1 MNRRQRR
8 PYTPEFK
15 QQMVDLYQAGRSR
28 TRLIQDYE
36 LPRWN
41 YICIMIDLYHRE
53 IVGYSVGA
61 NKDANLVKQAL
72 LSIPYKHD
80 AIELFHS
87 DRGSEFDNQLI
98 DSVLNTFGIE
108 RSLSRK
114 GNPYDNAVA
123 ESSFKCMKT
132 EFI

>member
-1 MNRRQRR
+1 M
-8 PYTPEFK
+8 
-15 QQMVDLYQAGRSR
+15 
-28 TRLIQDYE
+28 
-36 LPRWN
+36 
-41 YICIMIDLYHRE
+41 
-53 IVGYSVGA
+53 
-61 NKDANLVKQAL
+61 KQAL

-132 EFI
+132 EFIQQTIFQNIEELKLLLAEYVHWWNTKRLHSGLGYQTPKSIRETIVNT